1 MGQNREKLR
10 IVIISA
16 IRGTDSSFS
25 RSFFIYLFMYFYVE
39 AGNANCDKLVY
50 YFVNL

>member
-10 IVIISA
+10 IVIISS
-16 IRGTDSSFS
+16 IRDTDFSFS
-25 RSFFIYLFMYFYVE
+25 RSFNLFMYFYVE